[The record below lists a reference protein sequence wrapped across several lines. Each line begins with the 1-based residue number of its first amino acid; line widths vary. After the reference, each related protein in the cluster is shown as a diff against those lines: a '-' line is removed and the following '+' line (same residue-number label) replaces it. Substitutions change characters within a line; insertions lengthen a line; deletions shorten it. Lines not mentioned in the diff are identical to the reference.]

1 MESFDMLIS
10 ILGSTIRLSIPLIL
24 AALAGL
30 YSERA
35 GVFDIGLEGKMLA
48 AAFAAACVAYLTGS
62 AWLGLFSGIAVSLVF
77 SLIHGFASTANVNW
91 VHPGWLKTLSDAGYR
106 VIAIDNR
113 GHGASDKPRDAEA
126 YRPWVMAEDAIA
138 LLDHLDLPDAHLM
151 GYSMGARISTFAT
164 LAHPD
169 RVRSLVLGGLGI
181 GMCDGV
187 GDWDPIAD
195 ALLAP
200 SLDDVTHERGR
211 MFRAFADQTKS
222 DRLALAACIRTSRDL
237 VRREDIA
244 KVDIPCL
251 IGVGTKDDI
260 AGSPHE
266 LAELMPRAVALD
278 IPNRDHMLAVGD
290 RVFKKAALDF
300 YDTLADR

>member
-1 MESFDMLIS
+1 MNLDAPPFSSFRNDGLDLAYFDDGDPAGEP
-10 ILGSTIRLSIPLIL
+10 IL
-24 AALAGL
+24 
-30 YSERA
+30 
-35 GVFDIGLEGKMLA
+35 
-48 AAFAAACVAYLTGS
+48 
-62 AWLGLFSGIAVSLVF
+62 
-77 SLIHGFASTANVNW
+77 LIHGFASSANVNW
-91 VHPGWLKTLSDAGYR
+91 VYPGWLRTLGDAGYR

-113 GHGASDKPRDAEA
+113 GHGASAKPHDPEA
-126 YRPWVMAEDAIA
+126 YHPTSMAGDAAA
-138 LLDHLDLPDAHLM
+138 LLTHLGIADAHVM
-151 GYSMGARISTFAT
+151 GYSMGARISAF
-164 LAHPD
+164 LAIEHPD
-169 RVRSLVLGGLGI
+169 RVRSLVFGGLGI

-195 ALLAP
+195 ALLAA

-237 VRREDIA
+237 VSRQEIA
-244 KVDIPCL
+244 KVDIPTL

-300 YDTLADR
+300 YAELESR

>member
-1 MESFDMLIS
+1 MNLDAPPFSSFRKDGLD
-10 ILGSTIRLSIPLIL
+10 L
-24 AALAGL
+24 AYFDNGDPAGDPVL
-30 YSERA
+30 
-35 GVFDIGLEGKMLA
+35 
-48 AAFAAACVAYLTGS
+48 
-62 AWLGLFSGIAVSLVF
+62 
-77 SLIHGFASTANVNW
+77 LIHGFASSASVNW
-91 VHPGWLKTLSDAGYR
+91 VYPGWLRTLGDAGYR

-113 GHGASDKPRDAEA
+113 GHGASAKPHDPEA
-126 YRPWVMAEDAIA
+126 YHPTSMAADAAA
-138 LLDHLDLPDAHLM
+138 LLTHLGIADAHVM
-151 GYSMGARISTFAT
+151 GYSMGARISAF
-164 LAHPD
+164 LAIEHPD
-169 RVRSLVLGGLGI
+169 RVRSLIFGGLGI

-200 SLDDVTHERGR
+200 SLEDVTHERGR

-244 KVDIPCL
+244 RVEIPTL

-266 LAELMPRAVALD
+266 LAGLMPRALALD

-300 YDTLADR
+300 YSELAGN

>member
-1 MESFDMLIS
+1 MNLDAPPFSSFRNDGLDLS
-10 ILGSTIRLSIPLIL
+10 YFDDGDPTGAPIL
-24 AALAGL
+24 
-30 YSERA
+30 
-35 GVFDIGLEGKMLA
+35 
-48 AAFAAACVAYLTGS
+48 
-62 AWLGLFSGIAVSLVF
+62 
-77 SLIHGFASTANVNW
+77 LIHGFASSASVNW
-91 VHPGWLKTLSDAGYR
+91 VYPGWLRTLGDSGYR
-106 VIAIDNR
+106 VIAMDNR
-113 GHGASDKPRDAEA
+113 GHGASAKPHDPEA
-126 YRPWVMAEDAIA
+126 YHPTSMAGDAAA
-138 LLDHLDLPDAHLM
+138 LLTHLGIADAHVM
-151 GYSMGARISTFAT
+151 GYSMGARISAF
-164 LAHPD
+164 LAIEHPD
-169 RVRSLVLGGLGI
+169 RVRSLVFGGLGI

-195 ALLAP
+195 ALLAA

-237 VRREDIA
+237 VSRQDIA
-244 KVDIPCL
+244 KVDIPTL

-266 LAELMPRAVALD
+266 LAELMPQAVALD

-300 YDTLADR
+300 YSEIEAR

>member
-1 MESFDMLIS
+1 MNLDAPPFSSFRNDGLD
-10 ILGSTIRLSIPLIL
+10 L
-24 AALAGL
+24 AYFDDGDPAGDPVL
-30 YSERA
+30 
-35 GVFDIGLEGKMLA
+35 
-48 AAFAAACVAYLTGS
+48 
-62 AWLGLFSGIAVSLVF
+62 
-77 SLIHGFASTANVNW
+77 LIHGFASSASVNW
-91 VHPGWLKTLSDAGYR
+91 VYPGWLRTLGDAGYR

-113 GHGASDKPRDAEA
+113 GHGASAKPHDPEA
-126 YRPWVMAEDAIA
+126 YHPTAMAADAAA
-138 LLDHLDLPDAHLM
+138 LLTHLGIADAHVM
-151 GYSMGARISTFAT
+151 GYSMGARISAF
-164 LAHPD
+164 LAIEHPD
-169 RVRSLVLGGLGI
+169 RVRSLVFGGLGI

-200 SLDDVTHERGR
+200 SLDDVSHERGR

-244 KVDIPCL
+244 RVEIPTL

-266 LAELMPRAVALD
+266 LAELMPQAVALD

-300 YDTLADR
+300 YSELIGN